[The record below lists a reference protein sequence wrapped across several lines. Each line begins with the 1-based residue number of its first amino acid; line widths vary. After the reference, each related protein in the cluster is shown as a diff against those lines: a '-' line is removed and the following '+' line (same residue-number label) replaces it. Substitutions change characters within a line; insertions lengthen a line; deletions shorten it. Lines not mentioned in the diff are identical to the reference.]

1 MRACDGAGDSNEPDF
16 NRANIWDSLD
26 EEREANR
33 FDPTFD
39 LDQDDLEDDVFDAD
53 ALDGGLFDDVEPEA
67 VWG

>member
-1 MRACDGAGDSNEPDF
+1 MSSDSTL
-16 NRANIWDSLD
+16 ITK
-26 EEREANR
+26 REANR

-53 ALDGGLFDDVEPEA
+53 ALDGGLFDDVQPEA